1 MIPSDTANAVARGL
15 IDKLRA
21 TAEVRPAAE
30 PAVGLVP
37 DANGGDPILYGDDE
51 QGAYGGRIQRQ
62 RA

>member
-1 MIPSDTANAVARGL
+1 MTSSDAANAVARSM
-15 IDKLRA
+15 IEKLRA

-51 QGAYGGRIQRQ
+51 QGAKRW
-62 RA
+62 RAS